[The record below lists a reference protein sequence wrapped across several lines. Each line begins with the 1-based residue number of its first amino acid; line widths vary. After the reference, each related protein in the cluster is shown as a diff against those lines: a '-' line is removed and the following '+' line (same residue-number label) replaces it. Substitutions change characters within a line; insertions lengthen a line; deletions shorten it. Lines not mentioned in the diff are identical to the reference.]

1 MKLLLPTR
9 ACLTAAWILTFGA
22 LPQDVWDLRWADDN
36 PNLFAMMERAYMYI
50 FRDLDPEEPIA
61 SNAYISHFS
70 NLQVES
76 VALDEIM
83 RDPEHPTKVRGLAW
97 PSALRSLV
105 CACAYMHAPCRTST
119 WSGRSSRCETRWPCS
134 TR

>member
-1 MKLLLPTR
+1 
-9 ACLTAAWILTFGA
+9 
-22 LPQDVWDLRWADDN
+22 
-36 PNLFAMMERAYMYI
+36 MYI

-83 RDPEHPTKVRGLAW
+83 RDPEHPTKVSPWRRRVKRL
-97 PSALRSLV
+97 P
-105 CACAYMHAPCRTST
+105 HP
-119 WSGRSSRCETRWPCS
+119 
-134 TR
+134 

>member
-1 MKLLLPTR
+1 MLYE
-9 ACLTAAWILTFGA
+9 
-22 LPQDVWDLRWADDN
+22 QDVWDIRWADDN

-83 RDPEHPTKVRGLAW
+83 RDPEHPTKVW
-97 PSALRSLV
+97 PVVGAGV
-105 CACAYMHAPCRTST
+105 
-119 WSGRSSRCETRWPCS
+119 E
-134 TR
+134 